1 MLKYQIENY
10 KQDNAKNTVKESHNG
25 IQHSSGNEQTTATT
39 WSGMNDAHK
48 DHVKWEKAKHI
59 KIHTSLFH

>member
-1 MLKYQIENY
+1 M
-10 KQDNAKNTVKESHNG
+10 KESHKG

-48 DHVKWEKAKHI
+48 DDVKWEKAKHI
-59 KIHTSLFH
+59 KIHTLLFH